1 MPIELLPS
9 LLLMI
14 IGVGFSPGP
23 GNVFSLTYALRYGR
37 RAALRMW
44 LGLLVGF
51 TIGALVMAFATHLL
65 GEAMGQYV
73 RYVKYVGSAY
83 MVYLAWQVYHFSGK
97 ARVGRKSNAFLS
109 GMIVQ
114 LTNAKL
120 LLLDIL
126 ERVRQVLFPGFYD
139 KSRIRAEYVRFLVGH
154 DDTRIPMARS
164 RNNNKNSTMQLTP
177 DTIGLGMRAN
187 IDTENNGTARELYS
201 AAGRGDISGMSFR
214 FVADK
219 DRWEDVDTD
228 KPLRRILHIARIIE
242 VSACAFPAYE
252 GTDLEAADESE
263 RLESERKRLGEE
275 RAEAQKKERRERA
288 LQTLRR

>member
-23 GNVFSLTYALRYGR
+23 GNAFSLTYALRYGR

-83 MVYLAWQVYHFSGK
+83 MIYLAWQVYHFSGK

-126 ERVRQVLFPGFYD
+126 VFSTYVLPYEPNNFAAMLPIAGLLEIAGPGGNLAWIF
-139 KSRIRAEYVRFLVGH
+139 VGSAFH
-154 DDTRIPMARS
+154 HQYARY
-164 RNNNKNSTMQLTP
+164 R
-177 DTIGLGMRAN
+177 
-187 IDTENNGTARELYS
+187 
-201 AAGRGDISGMSFR
+201 
-214 FVADK
+214 
-219 DRWEDVDTD
+219 
-228 KPLRRILHIARIIE
+228 RRIDLVLALCLLG
-242 VSACAFPAYE
+242 CAVFIV
-252 GTDLEAADESE
+252 LS
-263 RLESERKRLGEE
+263 
-275 RAEAQKKERRERA
+275 
-288 LQTLRR
+288 

>member
-1 MPIELLPS
+1 MNKKHKPTAG
-9 LLLMI
+9 LMECRSYQCE
-14 IGVGFSPGP
+14 V
-23 GNVFSLTYALRYGR
+23 
-37 RAALRMW
+37 
-44 LGLLVGF
+44 
-51 TIGALVMAFATHLL
+51 
-65 GEAMGQYV
+65 
-73 RYVKYVGSAY
+73 
-83 MVYLAWQVYHFSGK
+83 
-97 ARVGRKSNAFLS
+97 
-109 GMIVQ
+109 
-114 LTNAKL
+114 
-120 LLLDIL
+120 
-126 ERVRQVLFPGFYD
+126 
-139 KSRIRAEYVRFLVGH
+139 RAEQDEQNGTYITGHPIVFGQVTELKTWAGTIREVIDPKAIDAQTDMKDVRFLVGH

-201 AAGRGDISGMSFR
+201 AASRGDISGMSFR

-219 DRWEDVDTD
+219 DSWEDVDTD

-263 RLESERKRLGEE
+263 RLESLIASLESERKRLGEE